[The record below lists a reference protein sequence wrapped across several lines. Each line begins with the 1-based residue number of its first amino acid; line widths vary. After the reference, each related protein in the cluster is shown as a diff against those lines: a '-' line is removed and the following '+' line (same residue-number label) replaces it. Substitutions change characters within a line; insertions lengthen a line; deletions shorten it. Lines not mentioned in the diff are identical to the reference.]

1 MDRLKS
7 PSVFVLGFDAGG
19 GVDLSNLA
27 MLTTDTMSRQTP
39 STNNAAATSVDI
51 RLVAT
56 GGAAGAV
63 GVPGA
68 SRFGGEGGGL
78 GCFTSLSVHSVLY
91 PLFSS
96 AAVSV
101 EYSTKPSVSP
111 SVVKLSLP

>member
-1 MDRLKS
+1 MDDLGS
-7 PSVFVLGFDAGG
+7 PPGVGLGFDAGG

-68 SRFGGEGGGL
+68 SRFGGGGGGL
-78 GCFTSLSVHSVLY
+78 GCFTSLSAHSVLY

-96 AAVSV
+96 AAVSI
-101 EYSTKPSVSP
+101 E
-111 SVVKLSLP
+111 

>member
-1 MDRLKS
+1 MDDLES
-7 PSVFVLGFDAGG
+7 PPGVGLGSDAGG
-19 GVDLSNLA
+19 GVDLSNTK
-27 MLTTDTMSRQTP
+27 LTTATMSRQTP

-68 SRFGGEGGGL
+68 SRFGGGGGGL
-78 GCFTSLSVHSVLY
+78 WCFTSLSAHPVLY

-96 AAVSV
+96 AAVSI
-101 EYSTKPSVSP
+101 E
-111 SVVKLSLP
+111 